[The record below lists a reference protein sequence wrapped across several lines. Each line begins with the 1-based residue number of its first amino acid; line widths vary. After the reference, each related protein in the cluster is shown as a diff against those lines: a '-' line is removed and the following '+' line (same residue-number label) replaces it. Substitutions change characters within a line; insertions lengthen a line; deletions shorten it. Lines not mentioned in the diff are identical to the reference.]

1 MFGRSADRA
10 AARGETGKVS
20 GVDGGPVGRRWRFFV
35 LAVAVVFLSLTSAGP
50 AFAAW
55 LPAQSAD
62 GPTLSVFSAVIL
74 GLVEGLTEYLPVS
87 STGHLL
93 VTTDLLGLA
102 TNDDAET
109 ALDTYAICIQA
120 GAILA
125 VFVLYRQRIKE
136 MLDGLLGRSDD
147 GRRVLFGVIAA
158 FIPTAIIGL
167 LLVDVVR
174 SRLFGVGP
182 VAAAWLVG
190 GLAIIALTRS
200 GLLQRAGT
208 ELANISI
215 RQAVLIGLA
224 QTIALWPGVSR
235 SLITI
240 VAGVVVGLSLAA
252 AVEFSFLLGLATLG
266 AATVVT
272 GLEDGGQLI
281 ELFGWFTPVVGLI
294 VAFAAALASIR
305 WMVSWLQDRSLNVFG
320 FYRIAVGL
328 LAFGL
333 VAAGRR
339 LRHGRDRRRRRRP
352 SHGSAL
358 AQGSRRLLTPALCRS
373 A

>member
-1 MFGRSADRA
+1 MFGRTLDGAAEIGRHDTSGDEGDRTAGAPDGCIRPLRIGVVASAVLLVALLTTEPA
-10 AARGETGKVS
+10 A
-20 GVDGGPVGRRWRFFV
+20 
-35 LAVAVVFLSLTSAGP
+35 
-50 AFAAW
+50 AAW
-55 LPAQSAD
+55 LPTQAAD
-62 GPTLSVFSAVIL
+62 APTLSFLSAVIL

-93 VTTDLLGLA
+93 VTTELLGLA
-102 TNDDAET
+102 TTAEAET

-125 VFVLYRQRIKE
+125 VCVLYRQRLAE
-136 MLDGLLGRSDD
+136 MLHGLGGRSDD
-147 GRRVLFGVIAA
+147 GRRVLVGVIGALV
-158 FIPTAIIGL
+158 PTAAIGL

-174 SRLFGVGP
+174 TRLFGAGP

-190 GLAIIALTRS
+190 GLAIIVLTRS

-208 ELANISI
+208 ELTSISI
-215 RQAVLIGLA
+215 RQAVLIGIA

-235 SLITI
+235 SLVTI

-272 GLEDGGQLI
+272 AGEDGGQLI
-281 ELFGWFTPVVGLI
+281 DLFGWFTPLVGLV

-305 WMVSWLQDRSLNVFG
+305 WMVSWLQHRSLDVFG
-320 FYRIAVGL
+320 LYRIAVGL
-328 LAFGL
+328 IAFVL
-333 VAAGRR
+333 VAAGR
-339 LRHGRDRRRRRRP
+339 L
-352 SHGSAL
+352 
-358 AQGSRRLLTPALCRS
+358 
-373 A
+373 